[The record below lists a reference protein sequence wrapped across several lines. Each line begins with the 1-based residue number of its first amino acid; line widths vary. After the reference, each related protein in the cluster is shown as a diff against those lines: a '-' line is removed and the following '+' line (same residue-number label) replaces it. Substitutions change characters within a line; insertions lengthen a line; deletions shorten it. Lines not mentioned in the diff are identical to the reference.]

1 MKNKNYPLYDVKRIT
16 TIKELI
22 DYRAEESPDITAFA
36 WSISDIRYEKT
47 YRELKNEII
56 NLGVSFHKRNIKN
69 TKVAIFGENSYQ
81 WILSFFAIVCSG
93 NVAVPIDKELS
104 VENIVKLVKDS
115 GCTHIIFSD
124 TYSDIAQAVYQQFE
138 MYAISMN
145 DIASLVLEGKEICRN
160 GMDVTS
166 KVRITPDTIAS
177 IIYTS
182 GTTGISKGVVLS
194 HGNLA
199 LDTYSACATCRFGN
213 SVLFLPLHHSFGLV
227 AGIFVNMLWGFTI
240 YINMSLKNISKDLA
254 VAKPQCL
261 FLVPL
266 LVETLYKNVWNM
278 AEKEGKANKLRL
290 LMKVSNFLL
299 KGGID
304 LRRKLFKSVLGAF
317 GGNLD
322 TIISG
327 GAALNEK
334 YIRGFREFGVN
345 LLNGYGITECS
356 PVVSVNRNR
365 YYRDGSVGQVLNEC
379 IVRIDSANES
389 GIGEV
394 CVKGTIVMQGYYGM
408 KKATDEAIVDG
419 WFHTGDL
426 GYLDS
431 DGFLFITGRKKN
443 LIILSNGENVAPE
456 ELENLFADISLVKEV
471 VVYEKEHRI
480 VAEIYPDKA
489 FAENH
494 KIESI
499 GDELNKIMFDI
510 NRKLPKFKQISYI
523 IVRNSEFEKTTTK
536 KIKRASAG
544 GNM

>member
-290 LMKVSNFLL
+290 LIKVSNFLL